1 MIWDGNGYWPVYE
14 YPDFQIKVLYVYYME
29 TIFKTTIIPL
39 ACCMLLASCSL
50 ADFSED
56 CTYYGEVETKPDRT
70 ALAKDETKPL
80 LTDIYLLSPQRNY
93 TYSITSD
100 TLVTGIQ
107 AVSYKV
113 LACNAYGLENISF
126 SGMDCPETA
135 QAELSTYEKDG
146 KLYTVPAPALY
157 AANTDLRVIPF
168 ERVVCE
174 PVLKPA
180 TRRINIDFAVVD
192 NSGVGVS
199 SINGELSGIAYRYS
213 FKQLDALES
222 SAWLAF
228 GSVPNEEKTNVF
240 SSSLKVFGV
249 NPGKQ
254 AAGRIDNL
262 LDIALQTS
270 DGNIYKES
278 IDLTGVFSGFTTSII
293 HITIE
298 IRLGLMGM
306 SVEVTGWDV
315 SNGGNIEL

>member
-1 MIWDGNGYWPVYE
+1 MKMSMKNRNYLKW
-14 YPDFQIKVLYVYYME
+14 VLSL
-29 TIFKTTIIPL
+29 I
-39 ACCMLLASCSL
+39 CCMLMASCNL
-50 ADFSED
+50 IDFSED
-56 CTYYGEVETKPDRT
+56 CTYYGDVEIRPDWS
-70 ALAKDETKPL
+70 ALAKDEIKPL

-93 TYSITSD
+93 TYSITAD

-113 LACNAYGLENISF
+113 LACNAYGLENVTF

-135 QAELSTYEKDG
+135 QAQLSTYEENSR
-146 KLYTVPAPALY
+146 LYTLQAPALY
-157 AANTDLRVIPF
+157 AANVDLTVVPF
-168 ERVVCE
+168 ERVVSE

-180 TRRINIDFAVVD
+180 TRQINIDFVVVD
-192 NSGVGVS
+192 NSGVGVRAIS
-199 SINGELSGIAYRYS
+199 GELSGIAYRYG
-213 FKQLDALES
+213 FKDLDALES

-228 GSVPNEEKTNVF
+228 DSKLDSEKKNLF

-249 NPGKQ
+249 NPNKQ
-254 AAGRIDNL
+254 ATGRINNL

-278 IDLTGVFSGFTTSII
+278 IDLTGVFSGFTTRII

-306 SVEVTGWDV
+306 QVEVTGWDV
-315 SNGGNIEL
+315 SDGGIIEL

>member
-1 MIWDGNGYWPVYE
+1 MKNRNYLKWILSL
-14 YPDFQIKVLYVYYME
+14 I
-29 TIFKTTIIPL
+29 
-39 ACCMLLASCSL
+39 CCMLMASCNL
-50 ADFSED
+50 IDFSED
-56 CTYYGEVETKPDRT
+56 CTYYGEVEIKPDWS

-80 LTDIYLLSPQRNY
+80 LTDIYLLSPQPNY

-113 LACNAYGLENISF
+113 LACNVYGLENISF

-135 QAELSTYEKDG
+135 QAELRTTEENG
-146 KLYTVPAPALY
+146 RLYTLQAPALY
-157 AANTDLRVIPF
+157 AANADLTVIPF
-168 ERVVCE
+168 ERVVSE

-180 TRRINIDFAVVD
+180 TRQINIDFVVVD

-199 SINGELSGIAYRYS
+199 SINGELSGIAYKYG
-213 FKQLDALES
+213 FKQLDAPES

-228 GSVPNEEKTNVF
+228 GSVRNEEKSNIF

-249 NPGKQ
+249 NPDKQ
-254 AAGRIDNL
+254 ATGRTDNL

-278 IDLTGVFSGFTTSII
+278 IDLTGVLNGFTTRII

-306 SVEVTGWDV
+306 NVEVTGWDV
-315 SNGGNIEL
+315 SDGGIIEL

>member
-1 MIWDGNGYWPVYE
+1 MKNRNYLKWILSLTCC
-14 YPDFQIKVLYVYYME
+14 VLM
-29 TIFKTTIIPL
+29 
-39 ACCMLLASCSL
+39 ASCNL
-50 ADFSED
+50 IDFSED
-56 CTYYGEVETKPDRT
+56 CTYYGDVEIRPDWSV
-70 ALAKDETKPL
+70 LAKDETKPL
-80 LTDIYLLSPQRNY
+80 LTDIYLLSPRHNY

-113 LACNAYGLENISF
+113 LACNAYGLDNISF
-126 SGMDCPETA
+126 SGMDCPNTA
-135 QAELSTYEKDG
+135 QAELSTWEENG
-146 KLYTVPAPALY
+146 RLYTLQAPALY
-157 AANTDLRVIPF
+157 AANTDLTVIPF
-168 ERVVCE
+168 ERVISE

-180 TRRINIDFAVVD
+180 TRQINIDFAVVD

-199 SINGELSGIAYRYS
+199 SINGELSGIAYKYG
-213 FKQLDALES
+213 FKQLDALGS

-228 GSVPNEEKTNVF
+228 GSVPNEEKANVF
-240 SSSLKVFGV
+240 SSGLKVFGV
-249 NPGKQ
+249 NPDKQ
-254 AAGRIDNL
+254 ATGWIDNL

-278 IDLTGVFSGFTTSII
+278 IDLTGVFSGFTTRII

-315 SNGGNIEL
+315 SDGGIIEL

>member
-1 MIWDGNGYWPVYE
+1 MKNRNYLKWTLSVI
-14 YPDFQIKVLYVYYME
+14 
-29 TIFKTTIIPL
+29 
-39 ACCMLLASCSL
+39 CCMLMASCNL
-50 ADFSED
+50 IDFLED
-56 CTYYGEVETKPDRT
+56 CTYYGDVEIRPDWP

-80 LTDIYLLSPQRNY
+80 LTDIYLLSSQRNY

-113 LACNAYGLENISF
+113 LACNTYGLENISF

-135 QAELSTYEKDG
+135 QAELRTTEENG
-146 KLYTVPAPALY
+146 RLYTIQAPALY
-157 AANTDLRVIPF
+157 AANTDLTVIPF
-168 ERVVCE
+168 ERVVSE

-180 TRRINIDFAVVD
+180 TRQINIDFVVID

-199 SINGELSGIAYRYS
+199 SINGELSGIAYKYG
-213 FKQLDALES
+213 FKQLDAPES

-228 GSVPNEEKTNVF
+228 GSVRNEEKSNVF
-240 SSSLKVFGV
+240 SSGLKVFGV
-249 NPGKQ
+249 NPDKQ
-254 AAGRIDNL
+254 ARDRIDNL

-278 IDLTGVFSGFTTSII
+278 IDLTGVFNGFTTRII

-306 SVEVTGWDV
+306 QVEVTGWDV
-315 SNGGNIEL
+315 SDGGIIEL

>member
-1 MIWDGNGYWPVYE
+1 M
-14 YPDFQIKVLYVYYME
+14 
-29 TIFKTTIIPL
+29 KTSMKNRNYLKWTLSLI
-39 ACCMLLASCSL
+39 CCMLMASCNL
-50 ADFSED
+50 IDFSED
-56 CTYYGEVETKPDRT
+56 CTYYGDVEIRPDWS
-70 ALAKDETKPL
+70 ALAKDETKSL

-113 LACNAYGLENISF
+113 LAFNSLGLDNISF

-135 QAELSTYEKDG
+135 QAQLSTSEKG
-146 KLYTVPAPALY
+146 GRLYTVDAPALY
-157 AANTDLRVIPF
+157 AANTDLMVISF
-168 ERVVCE
+168 EKVVSE

-180 TRRINIDFAVVD
+180 TRQINIDFVVVD

-199 SINGELSGIAYRYS
+199 SINGELSGIAYKYGFR
-213 FKQLDALES
+213 QLDAPES
-222 SAWLAF
+222 SAWLSF
-228 GSVPNEEKTNVF
+228 DSKPDSEKKNLF

-249 NPGKQ
+249 NPDKQ
-254 AAGRIDNL
+254 ATDRIDNL

-278 IDLTGVFSGFTTSII
+278 IDLTNVFSGFTTRII
-293 HITIE
+293 HITIQ

-315 SNGGNIEL
+315 SDGGIIEL

>member
-1 MIWDGNGYWPVYE
+1 MKNRNYLKWILSL
-14 YPDFQIKVLYVYYME
+14 I
-29 TIFKTTIIPL
+29 
-39 ACCMLLASCSL
+39 CCLLMASCNL
-50 ADFSED
+50 IDFSED
-56 CTYYGEVETKPDRT
+56 CTWYGDVELKPNWS

-135 QAELSTYEKDG
+135 QAELSTYEENG
-146 KLYTVPAPALY
+146 RLYTVDAPALY
-157 AANTDLRVIPF
+157 AANVDLTVIPF
-168 ERVVCE
+168 ERVVSK

-180 TRRINIDFAVVD
+180 TRQINIDFVVVD
-192 NSGVGVS
+192 NLGVGVS
-199 SINGELSGIAYRYS
+199 SINGELSGIAYKYG
-213 FKQLDALES
+213 FKQLDALGS

-228 GSVPNEEKTNVF
+228 GSVPNEEKSNVF
-240 SSSLKVFGV
+240 SSDLKVFGV
-249 NPGKQ
+249 NPDKQ
-254 AAGRIDNL
+254 ATSKIDNL

-278 IDLTGVFSGFTTSII
+278 IDLTGVLNGFTTRII

-315 SNGGNIEL
+315 SDGGTIEL

>member
-1 MIWDGNGYWPVYE
+1 MKNRNYLKW
-14 YPDFQIKVLYVYYME
+14 VLSL
-29 TIFKTTIIPL
+29 I
-39 ACCMLLASCSL
+39 CCMLMASCNL
-50 ADFSED
+50 IDFSED
-56 CTYYGEVETKPDRT
+56 CTYYGDLEIRPDWSGLTKGE
-70 ALAKDETKPL
+70 AKPV

-135 QAELSTYEKDG
+135 QAELSTYEKG
-146 KLYTVPAPALY
+146 GRLYTVQAPALC
-157 AANTDLRVIPF
+157 AANTDLTVIPF
-168 ERVVCE
+168 ERVVSE

-180 TRRINIDFAVVD
+180 TRQINIDFVVVD

-199 SINGELSGIAYRYS
+199 SINGELSGIAYKCG
-213 FKQLDALES
+213 FKQLDAPES

-228 GSVPNEEKTNVF
+228 SSVRNEEKSNVF

-249 NPGKQ
+249 NPDKQ
-254 AAGRIDNL
+254 ATGRIDNL

-278 IDLTGVFSGFTTSII
+278 IDLTNIFNGFTTRII
-293 HITIE
+293 HITIQ

-306 SVEVTGWDV
+306 NVEVTGWNV
-315 SNGGNIEL
+315 SDGGTIEL